1 VLTPTEIR
9 AGVWRAL
16 ARVAPEA
23 DPARLDPA
31 RPVREQLDLDSI
43 DFMRF
48 LIALHEQFG
57 VDVPESAYLE
67 VASIDGCVKYVASR
81 VGS

>member
-1 VLTPTEIR
+1 ML
-9 AGVWRAL
+9 RAL
-16 ARVAPEA
+16 GRVAPEA

-48 LIALHEQFG
+48 LVELHKETG
-57 VDVPESAYLE
+57 VDVPESAYAE
-67 VASIDGCVKYVASR
+67 VASINGCVNYMASR
-81 VGS
+81 LAS

>member
-1 VLTPTEIR
+1 MTPAEIR
-9 AGVWRAL
+9 ATVLRAL

-23 DPARLDPA
+23 DPTRLDPA

-48 LIALHEQFG
+48 LIALHEQVD
-57 VDVPESAYLE
+57 VDVPESAYAQ
-67 VASIDGCVKYVASR
+67 VASIDGCVAYLASR
-81 VGS
+81 LPS